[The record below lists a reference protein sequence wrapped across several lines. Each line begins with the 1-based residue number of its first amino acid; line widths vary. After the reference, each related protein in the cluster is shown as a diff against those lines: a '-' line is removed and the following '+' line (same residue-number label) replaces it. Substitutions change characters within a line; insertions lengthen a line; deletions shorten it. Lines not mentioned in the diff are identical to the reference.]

1 VVEGQGSEEIP
12 WAKTLTVEALVE
24 EIAGLQRAMERQSEL
39 LLELV
44 KLWQGNPVEELE
56 RELGEI
62 PEDVPGV
69 GMYCEGSVSN

>member
-1 VVEGQGSEEIP
+1 MPIQALAEE
-12 WAKTLTVEALVE
+12 V
-24 EIAGLQRAMERQSEL
+24 AGLWRAMERQSEL